1 MKVVFKIKLIFL
13 LVVQTFLIQNFANA
27 EIDIKKFISDT
38 LKHNNEIINLK
49 KQTVESELDIKEA
62 YTVYYPEV
70 SLSAETGN
78 ERKFNSTSPSK
89 KAFSSYSVSID
100 QTIYDSGKNIQN
112 IAIAKTNYE
121 IQKLNEKNKV
131 NEFIIRA
138 AETYLNVIKS
148 YEKLVIANEAET
160 NTRIISGQEEIRI
173 SAGSGLASDDLN
185 AKRELASA
193 QKKVILA
200 NKQYNNS
207 VNRFKEIYKIED
219 IKYSDLK
226 RPELKNALM
235 ESLPKS
241 EEKAIEIGLK
251 NNLELKITSL
261 ESDISQKKLLVSLAE
276 FGPSISAKLNKKYKD
291 DVSFTQGSHN
301 EENASITVTLPISN
315 LFSKQPSYKKSK
327 SVSSRSLNQH
337 ILKREEIR
345 RKIKIAWQEYF
356 NSGILLKYSEN
367 EALIAEELL
376 SIATKERKL
385 NKINARSLLSSE
397 ESYRIALGDLSSSRI
412 DLLLSVYKL
421 TNVIGLFNSDTI

>member
-1 MKVVFKIKLIFL
+1 MKES
-13 LVVQTFLIQNFANA
+13 LIQP
-27 EIDIKKFISDT
+27 
-38 LKHNNEIINLK
+38 HH
-49 KQTVESELDIKEA
+49 Q
-62 YTVYYPEV
+62 
-70 SLSAETGN
+70 
-78 ERKFNSTSPSK
+78 K